1 MDNIDKSLEILA
13 KLNKL
18 LKSDQ
23 TDQLIQELE
32 GLLTKE
38 QQSFKRIKNILIR
51 YRVMIL
57 DYMTWKSR
65 YKYLRIVNNFSNKII
80 SGEEFYDQFR
90 NLYEKNQKEADYAE
104 TNLEFQTEFNLNS
117 QIIGFSHVVDSISN
131 SLELL
136 DVDITDSQSSNFSLS
151 ENKLRL
157 IISNNMMPKIQ
168 KYCEKNS
175 EVSVYTLE
183 VLDQIIWE
191 TQDEYIELLQEFLD
205 DSNNF
210 LNFENEYKSSLEWA
224 ENIKTSPVILTRN
237 YQANGFSNFIRIL
250 IDLFNRYKTDSNIS
264 LNVLKYWIR
273 KIICEMESHY
283 S

>member
-136 DVDITDSQSSNFSLS
+136 DVDTRQAQS
-151 ENKLRL
+151 
-157 IISNNMMPKIQ
+157 
-168 KYCEKNS
+168 
-175 EVSVYTLE
+175 T
-183 VLDQIIWE
+183 
-191 TQDEYIELLQEFLD
+191 
-205 DSNNF
+205 
-210 LNFENEYKSSLEWA
+210 
-224 ENIKTSPVILTRN
+224 IKR
-237 YQANGFSNFIRIL
+237 
-250 IDLFNRYKTDSNIS
+250 
-264 LNVLKYWIR
+264 
-273 KIICEMESHY
+273 
-283 S
+283 